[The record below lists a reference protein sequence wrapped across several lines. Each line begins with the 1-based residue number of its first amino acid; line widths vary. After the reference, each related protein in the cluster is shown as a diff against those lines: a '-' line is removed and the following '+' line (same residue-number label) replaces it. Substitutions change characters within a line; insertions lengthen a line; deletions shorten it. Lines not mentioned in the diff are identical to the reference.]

1 MDCVNFLQERLQFIL
16 KLYDSAS
23 KPFRTTKAKIKEGAY
38 PFVDTR
44 NPEDA
49 DEPAFLTEWQEAD
62 NSLDVLG
69 QLCLCFVQ
77 GSLKA
82 YLEER
87 INEIGRVSGTA
98 TPEDLK
104 RRLAAK
110 SGNWFQKYRL
120 LFLEDLKID
129 WQRSP
134 VPITDLENLKLTRDD
149 ITHNVNLKTT
159 YVEQNRQ
166 HAGRFPKGLFTDD
179 LWTAMGM
186 SRIIKVDA
194 AKLRKAVEMV
204 LQFCQFLESA

>member
-1 MDCVNFLQERLQFIL
+1 MDCIYFLRARLQLIL

-23 KPFRTTKAKIKEGAY
+23 EPFRTTKTKIEEGEY

-69 QLCLCFVQ
+69 KLCLCFVQ

-87 INEIGRVSGTA
+87 VNDIGRVFGIA
-98 TPEDLK
+98 TSENLK

-134 VPITDLENLKLTRDD
+134 VPITDLEHLNLTRDD
-149 ITHNVNLKTT
+149 ITHNVDLTTT
-159 YVEQNRQ
+159 YVGQTQ
-166 HAGRFPKGLFTDD
+166 KHAGRFPNGLFTDD
-179 LWTAMGM
+179 LWAGMGM
-186 SRIIKVDA
+186 SGIIKVDA

-204 LQFCQFLESA
+204 EQFCQFLERS